1 MLILQSKAASAKDAQ
16 VLSKKLCKPSSLES
30 KALKELFPATAK
42 SGKRRIPPFD
52 PTSECCASSAQRKK
66 KAANSQGRVT
76 NVPVM
81 LLKKYVPN
89 IPRGK
94 FRNELKSQGR
104 VQTIQFRRSMSS
116 LEVKCQ
122 IKVGFR
128 KVGLKNWM
136 YLQADSNHLQ
146 VASNQ
151 DMTGEEVIN
160 RKGFLYLCQE
170 VNNYV
175 S

>member
-16 VLSKKLCKPSSLES
+16 VLSKKLCNPSSLES

-66 KAANSQGRVT
+66 KAA

-128 KVGLKNWM
+128 KVGLNNWM

-160 RKGFLYLCQE
+160 CKGFLYLCQE